1 MARYI
6 GSVCRLCRREGMK
19 LFLKGDRCFT
29 EKCAIEKRN
38 YAPGQHGKGGRI
50 KQKLQGYGLQL
61 REKQKVKRLYR
72 MLEGQFALTFQRA
85 SQEKGVSGELLL
97 QKLERR
103 LSNVVNRLGFG
114 SSQAQARQLV
124 RHGHVHVN
132 GRKIDIPSYQVRV
145 GDQLTLAAGAAKN
158 PLVQSSVEAVKGRG
172 VPRWL
177 ELDPATMSAKVLA
190 LPARDDVSFPIQEQ
204 LIVELYSK

>member
-1 MARYI
+1 MARYT

-50 KQKLQGYGLQL
+50 KQKLQGYGLQR

-72 MLEGQFALTFQRA
+72 MLEGQFALTFERA

-103 LSNVVNRLGFG
+103 LSNVVYRLGFG
-114 SSQAQARQLV
+114 GSQAQARQLV
-124 RHGHVHVN
+124 GHGHVRVN

-145 GDQLTLAAGAAKN
+145 GDQLTLAARAAKN

-190 LPARDDVSFPIQEQ
+190 LPAREDVRFPIQEQ

>member
-1 MARYI
+1 
-6 GSVCRLCRREGMK
+6 MK

-38 YAPGQHGKGGRI
+38 YAPGMHGKGGRI
-50 KQKLQGYGLQL
+50 KKQVQGYGLQL
-61 REKQKVKRLYR
+61 REKQKVKRLYG

-85 SQEKGVSGELLL
+85 SQEKGVVGEVLL

-103 LSNVVNRLGFG
+103 LSNVVYRLGLG
-114 SSQAQARQLV
+114 NSQAQARQLV
-124 RHGHVHVN
+124 RHGHVSVN
-132 GRKIDIPSYQVRV
+132 DRRVNIPSYQVRV
-145 GDQLTLAAGAAKN
+145 GDTISLSPKAQKN
-158 PLVQSSVEAVKGRG
+158 AFVQASIEAVKGRG
-172 VPRWL
+172 VPKWL
-177 ELDPATMSAKVLA
+177 ELDPENFTGKVLA

>member
-1 MARYI
+1 
-6 GSVCRLCRREGMK
+6 MK
-19 LFLKGDRCFT
+19 LYLKGDRCFT

-85 SQEKGVSGELLL
+85 AQEKGVAGEVLLS
-97 QKLERR
+97 KLERR
-103 LSNVVNRLGFG
+103 LSNVVYRLGFG
-114 SSQAQARQLV
+114 SSQAQGRQLV
-124 RHGHVHVN
+124 RHGHVKVN
-132 GRKIDIPSYQVRV
+132 DRRIDIPSYQVKV
-145 GDQLTLAAGAAKN
+145 GDVVTLSARAAKN
-158 PLVQSSVEAVKGRG
+158 AFVQASVEAVKGRG

-177 ELDPATMSAKVLA
+177 ELDAANLSGKVLA
-190 LPARDDVSFPIQEQ
+190 LPARDDISFPIQEQ